1 MRAKF
6 VFEKFTEDSD
16 PIHDLGIGKIDFSE
30 KYYEILS
37 PAEMEWD
44 EYVGQF
50 VGKTISGVMRKLG
63 SQGGSGVSGIAG
75 NTGLSGASG
84 IAGNTG
90 PFRSPGIQTV
100 QGPIQGVNMAHGLQ
114 KTKIKIKNYIADI
127 TDGSIIIETEDGSQ
141 YKLLTEEETYI
152 IE

>member
-6 VFEKFTEDSD
+6 VFEKFSEESD
-16 PIHDLGIGKIDFSE
+16 PIHDMGIGKIDFSE
-30 KYYEILS
+30 KYHEILA

-44 EYVGQF
+44 EYLSQF

-63 SQGGSGVSGIAG
+63 SQGGSGASGIAGSTGFSGIAG
-75 NTGLSGASG
+75 NTGA
-84 IAGNTG
+84 
-90 PFRSPGIQTV
+90 FRSPGTQNPFNL
-100 QGPIQGVNMAHGLQ
+100 PIQGIHMGHGLS

-127 TDGSIIIETEDGSQ
+127 TDGSIIIEAEDGSQ
-141 YKLLTEEETYI
+141 YKLLTNEETYI